1 MPASRR
7 KSRSSSGGVR
17 LAALDD
23 AGVSPGQVDYVN
35 AHAPGTVE
43 GDNTEAPAICRVLG
57 EEVPVSSTKPVHGH
71 QLGAVGAT
79 EALICIQAVREG
91 LIPPTVNLERP
102 EEGLGINVV
111 RGQPLRKPVG
121 IAVSNSF
128 GFGGHNAVLVVGPPP
143 D

>member
-1 MPASRR
+1 MNMKYFFFFQAEDGIRDLVRSR
-7 KSRSSSGGVR
+7 G
-17 LAALDD
+17 L
-23 AGVSPGQVDYVN
+23 
-35 AHAPGTVE
+35 
-43 GDNTEAPAICRVLG
+43 GDVYKR
-57 EEVPVSSTKPVHGH
+57 
-71 QLGAVGAT
+71 QGAT

-111 RGQPLRKPVG
+111 RGQPLRKRVE